1 MRVVRGV
8 LILLLIVS
16 FTPLAGAGMGDSI
29 RDVGAFEAMP

>member
-16 FTPLAGAGMGDSI
+16 FTPLAGARVGDSI
-29 RDVGAFEAMP
+29 CDVGAFEATP